1 MAFRYKCFFSR
12 NLLLFID
19 VECREDFSNEL
30 QFMNFSFYSTSWTRR
45 KAPWSLWHFTGDL
58 RLKCDISR
66 LLLLAQNP
74 DWLIFSYRFLRR
86 SATSFPTQTKT
97 TFQNSGGSFGNWQY
111 IFMRQKGKTLWRNP
125 IFHIADIFYAFDV
138 CMLPAKLSSFFSKGE
153 LHQTSRF
160 FAAIQ

>member
-1 MAFRYKCFFSR
+1 MVSAVRIFPMSSNIWIFHFIQRHEQGGK
-12 NLLLFID
+12 LLKPLT
-19 VECREDFSNEL
+19 L
-30 QFMNFSFYSTSWTRR
+30 Y
-45 KAPWSLWHFTGDL
+45 TGDL

-138 CMLPAKLSSFFSKGE
+138 CMLPAKLSSFFQKENCIKRLGFS
-153 LHQTSRF
+153 LLYNNQTF
-160 FAAIQ
+160 

>member
-1 MAFRYKCFFSR
+1 MLFFQKPFIIHR
-12 NLLLFID
+12 CWVPWGFFQWAPIYEFFILFN
-19 VECREDFSNEL
+19 V
-30 QFMNFSFYSTSWTRR
+30 MNKEETC
-45 KAPWSLWHFTGDL
+45 WSLWHFTGDL

-66 LLLLAQNP
+66 LLLLTQNP

>member
-1 MAFRYKCFFSR
+1 MLFFQKPFIIHR
-12 NLLLFID
+12 CWVPWGFFQWAPIYEFFILFN
-19 VECREDFSNEL
+19 V
-30 QFMNFSFYSTSWTRR
+30 MNKEETC
-45 KAPWSLWHFTGDL
+45 WSLWHFTGDL

-138 CMLPAKLSSFFSKGE
+138 CMLPAKLSSFFQKENCIKRLGFS
-153 LHQTSRF
+153 LLYNNQTF
-160 FAAIQ
+160 